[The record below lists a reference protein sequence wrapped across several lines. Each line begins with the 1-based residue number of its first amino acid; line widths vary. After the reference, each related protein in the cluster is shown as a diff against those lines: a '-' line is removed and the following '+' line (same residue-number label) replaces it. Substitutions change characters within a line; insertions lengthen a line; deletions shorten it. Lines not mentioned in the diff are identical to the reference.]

1 MEDIEKIPRRSR
13 ISRTSNSEQRGV
25 VFSKRGQNSV
35 FVTSTLDS
43 DPEVISTEDALR
55 FFKAKEDE
63 IGAEI
68 TSSFAKLF
76 GYAKE
81 KLVEKH
87 ALAEIRGRR
96 AVALQLIEAVR
107 LSLPSA
113 ESYCV
118 DLGKIIKEYDDVSEG
133 TLKDLS
139 QIREKTPEAIY
150 EAIRKLIPESFIRN
164 ILNRVDR
171 METESEVILLAEEFV
186 K

>member
-1 MEDIEKIPRRSR
+1 M
-13 ISRTSNSEQRGV
+13 
-25 VFSKRGQNSV
+25 
-35 FVTSTLDS
+35 
-43 DPEVISTEDALR
+43 
-55 FFKAKEDE
+55 
-63 IGAEI
+63 
-68 TSSFAKLF
+68 
-76 GYAKE
+76 
-81 KLVEKH
+81 
-87 ALAEIRGRR
+87 AEIRGRR

-150 EAIRKLIPESFIRN
+150 EAIRKLVPESFIRN
-164 ILNRVDR
+164 ILSRVDR

>member
-1 MEDIEKIPRRSR
+1 L
-13 ISRTSNSEQRGV
+13 N
-25 VFSKRGQNSV
+25 
-35 FVTSTLDS
+35 
-43 DPEVISTEDALR
+43 
-55 FFKAKEDE
+55 
-63 IGAEI
+63 
-68 TSSFAKLF
+68 
-76 GYAKE
+76 
-81 KLVEKH
+81 
-87 ALAEIRGRR
+87 
-96 AVALQLIEAVR
+96 
-107 LSLPSA
+107 LPSA

>member
-1 MEDIEKIPRRSR
+1 MNQVLCLIGGKIC
-13 ISRTSNSEQRGV
+13 
-25 VFSKRGQNSV
+25 FSCSSSSTYSV

-43 DPEVISTEDALR
+43 DPEIISTEDALR

-68 TSSFAKLF
+68 TSAFAKLF

-96 AVALQLIEAVR
+96 AVALQLVEAVR

-139 QIREKTPEAIY
+139 QIREKTPEDRY

>member
-1 MEDIEKIPRRSR
+1 
-13 ISRTSNSEQRGV
+13 V
-25 VFSKRGQNSV
+25 
-35 FVTSTLDS
+35 
-43 DPEVISTEDALR
+43 VISTEDALK

-63 IGAEI
+63 VGAEI
-68 TSSFAKLF
+68 TSAFAKLF

-107 LSLPSA
+107 LNLPSA

-150 EAIRKLIPESFIRN
+150 EAIRKLIPETFIRN
-164 ILNRVDR
+164 ILSRVDR